1 MVVDNDSSNGALA
14 MITSVL
20 MALLSLSNILIYV
33 QIIAGI
39 IAIISGIFAIRY
51 YAAKI
56 NEVKELT
63 KSKRK
68 KTD

>member
-20 MALLSLSNILIYV
+20 MALLSISDILIYV
-33 QIIAGI
+33 QIVAGI

-51 YAAKI
+51 YAVKI
-56 NEVKELT
+56 NET
-63 KSKRK
+63 KGEQPSKK
-68 KTD
+68 KKS